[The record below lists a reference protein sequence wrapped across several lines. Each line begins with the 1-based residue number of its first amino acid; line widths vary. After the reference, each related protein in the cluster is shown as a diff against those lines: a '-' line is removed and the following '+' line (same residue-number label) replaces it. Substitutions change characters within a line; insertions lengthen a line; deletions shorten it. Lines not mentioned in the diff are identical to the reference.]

1 MTIVPPAVVQLGL
14 AGLAGALGAI
24 CVYPIDL
31 VKTRL
36 QSTVGGTSYGNAFE
50 VVDEM
55 MTNEGGLP
63 ALFKGIRP
71 QLVGVVPEKT
81 IKLFVHDAAVLACG
95 EAASGFLAGGCQVVV
110 TNPLEVVKVRMQLSP
125 DGGLRVSD
133 VVSELGLR
141 GLYTGAVAC
150 VARDAT
156 FSAILFPCYAAART
170 TLAPLGPE
178 DGVLVLLLAGALAA
192 VPAAFLTTPADV
204 VKTRLQ
210 QGDGGGKARA
220 GTKAARAAHVEE
232 ATALRV
238 LMQVVEAEG
247 VAALFKGA
255 TERVLRSSPQ
265 FGVTLCAFSALKDA
279 SLERGWL

>member
-1 MTIVPPAVVQLGL
+1 MSVASSYHLSVKRLTPLTPGEYHRLSHTYIATPQLTPQMIGRRAGRLLMLALHVAHARCVTIVPPAVVQLGL

-141 GLYTGAVAC
+141 GLYTG
-150 VARDAT
+150 VAR
-156 FSAILFPCYAAART
+156 PR
-170 TLAPLGPE
+170 LALNLRPGP
-178 DGVLVLLLAGALAA
+178 
-192 VPAAFLTTPADV
+192 
-204 VKTRLQ
+204 RLS
-210 QGDGGGKARA
+210 
-220 GTKAARAAHVEE
+220 
-232 ATALRV
+232 
-238 LMQVVEAEG
+238 
-247 VAALFKGA
+247 
-255 TERVLRSSPQ
+255 SSP
-265 FGVTLCAFSALKDA
+265 
-279 SLERGWL
+279 

>member
-1 MTIVPPAVVQLGL
+1 MLALHVAHARCVTIVPHAVVQLGL

-141 GLYTGAVAC
+141 GLYTG
-150 VARDAT
+150 VAR
-156 FSAILFPCYAAART
+156 PR
-170 TLAPLGPE
+170 LALNLRPGP
-178 DGVLVLLLAGALAA
+178 
-192 VPAAFLTTPADV
+192 
-204 VKTRLQ
+204 RLS
-210 QGDGGGKARA
+210 
-220 GTKAARAAHVEE
+220 
-232 ATALRV
+232 
-238 LMQVVEAEG
+238 
-247 VAALFKGA
+247 
-255 TERVLRSSPQ
+255 SSP
-265 FGVTLCAFSALKDA
+265 
-279 SLERGWL
+279 